1 LDENGLEKLWES
13 FKLDESNEA
22 AENAI
27 LALIDES
34 VRAIIAVVVDVLHV
48 WAGYMR

>member
-1 LDENGLEKLWES
+1 LNENGLEKLWES

-34 VRAIIAVVVDVLHV
+34 VGALVAILVDHLHV